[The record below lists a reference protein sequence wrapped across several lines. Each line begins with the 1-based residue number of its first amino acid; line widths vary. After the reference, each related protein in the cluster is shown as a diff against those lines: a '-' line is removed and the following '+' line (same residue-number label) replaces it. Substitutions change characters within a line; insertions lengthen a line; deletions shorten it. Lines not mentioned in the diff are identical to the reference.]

1 MASTIDQIIR
11 QATQQLTASSP
22 SARLD
27 AEVLL
32 MHVTGL
38 ARTALITHSHEHL
51 SAENEE
57 RLHALLARRMRG
69 EPVAYLTGRREFWS
83 MEFHITPDVL
93 IPRPETEL
101 LVEQALHCIPE
112 NEAWTIADLGTGSG
126 AIALAIARER
136 PCCRVL
142 ATDISPAALAV
153 ARANAR
159 QLAIASIEFRSG
171 AWLAPLDGEMFDLIV
186 SNPPYVAENDPHL
199 TAGDLRFEPHGALV
213 SGADGLDAIR
223 RIAADARRCL
233 KPGGWLLLEHGS
245 DQRAAVRELLIVHGY
260 RSIRQHVDLAGL
272 DRVTVCSMA

>member
-1 MASTIDQIIR
+1 MASTINEIIR
-11 QATQQLTASSP
+11 QATEQLTASSP

-32 MHVTGL
+32 MHITGL
-38 ARTALITHSHEHL
+38 ARTALITRSHEHL
-51 SAENEE
+51 SAENEA
-57 RLHALLARRMRG
+57 RLHALLTRRMRG

-83 MEFHITPDVL
+83 MELHITPDVL

-101 LVEQALHCIPE
+101 LVEQALLCIPE
-112 NEAWTIADLGTGSG
+112 NEAWAIADLGTGSG

-136 PCCRVL
+136 PRCRIL
-142 ATDISPAALAV
+142 ATDLSPAALAV

-159 QLAIASIEFRSG
+159 QLAITSVEFRSG
-171 AWLAPLDGEMFDLIV
+171 AWLAPLNGEMFDLIV

-199 TAGDLRFEPHGALV
+199 TTGDLRFEPHTALV
-213 SGADGLDAIR
+213 SGTDGLDAIR

-260 RSIRQHVDLAGL
+260 RSIRQHADLAGL

>member
-11 QATQQLTASSP
+11 QATQQLTACSP

-27 AEVLL
+27 VEVLL

-38 ARTALITHSHEHL
+38 ARTALITRSHEHL
-51 SAENEE
+51 TAENEE
-57 RLHALLARRMRG
+57 RLHELLTRRTRG

-83 MEFHITPDVL
+83 MELHITPDVL

-101 LVEQALHCIPE
+101 LVEQALRCIPE

-136 PCCRVL
+136 PCCRIL
-142 ATDISPAALAV
+142 ATDASPAALAV
-153 ARANAR
+153 ARTNAR

-171 AWLAPLDGEMFDLIV
+171 AWLAPLDGELLDMIV

-199 TAGDLRFEPHGALV
+199 TTGDLRFEPRGALV

-233 KPGGWLLLEHGS
+233 KPGGWLLLEHGNT
-245 DQRAAVRELLIVHGY
+245 QRAAVRELLIVHGY
-260 RSIRQHVDLAGL
+260 HAIRQHTDLAGL

>member
-11 QATQQLTASSP
+11 QATQQLAASSP
-22 SARLD
+22 SPRLD

-38 ARTALITHSHEHL
+38 ARTVLITRARDPLVPEH
-51 SAENEE
+51 EE
-57 RLHALLARRMRG
+57 RLQELLRRRARG
-69 EPVAYLTGRREFWS
+69 EPVAYLTGKREFWS
-83 MEFHITPDVL
+83 MELHVTPDVL

-101 LVEQALHCIPE
+101 LVEQALHRIPE

-142 ATDISPAALAV
+142 ATDASPAALAV
-153 ARANAR
+153 ARANAL
-159 QLAIASIEFRSG
+159 QLAISTVEFRSG
-171 AWLAPLDGEMFDLIV
+171 AWLSPLDGEMLDMII

-199 TAGDLRFEPHGALV
+199 TAGDVRFEPHGALV

-223 RIAADARRCL
+223 RIAANARRCL

-245 DQRAAVRELLIVHGY
+245 GQQSAVRELLIVHGHH
-260 RSIRQHVDLAGL
+260 SIRQHADLAGL